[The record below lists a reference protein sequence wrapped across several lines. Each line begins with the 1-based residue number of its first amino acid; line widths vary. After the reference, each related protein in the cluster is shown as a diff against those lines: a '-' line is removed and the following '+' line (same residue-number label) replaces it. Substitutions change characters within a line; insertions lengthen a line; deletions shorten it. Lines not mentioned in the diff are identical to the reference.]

1 MKQHQRIA
9 KNMMVIV
16 SSEIVGFGLNF
27 VMTIVLARYLGVIG
41 FGKYSFVLAFVWVFQ
56 MLADSGLSNIMIREI
71 SVKKNDLAYQLGVT
85 KSLIWIFSVIV
96 FVLIVAAANILNPEP
111 IIRKTIYVMG
121 LAVLATIHA
130 VGYSSVFRAM
140 EEMEYNAAGF
150 VLHKFLLFSL
160 ILVVIRLRL
169 GLVEISAA
177 YLVSNLLL
185 WFFYYTIIS
194 RRYQRPRMIS
204 DAKAWRYFIAE
215 ALPVGAAS
223 ILRKVSWQVDILI
236 LSAIGTASSV
246 GLFSAPY
253 KVVQSINLVP
263 HTLAMPLFPLFSRLA
278 RDSHEELFRTYEKNL
293 KFMCLMSIPV
303 VVILVT
309 LSYPIVSLLFGARF
323 AGSSAALQILGLTVL
338 FLFPTSQFIYLF
350 SALGRQRLYTV
361 SSVLCLIINILI
373 DLILIPH
380 LDYIGACLGTLIAE
394 ISLFTISV
402 YFIKRTY
409 SGISFIRAS
418 WKSVVSGLFMG
429 AVLFQFRHSSLPWV
443 SFGILSG
450 AIVYVASSVA
460 LRTLSRGDLDTV
472 MEGVRFARRIPPAS
486 VSVAGDK
493 TRR

>member
-1 MKQHQRIA
+1 MKQHQRIV
-9 KNMMVIV
+9 KNMMAIV

-27 VMTIVLARYLGVIG
+27 VMTIALVRYLGVTG
-41 FGKYSFVLAFVWVFQ
+41 FGKYSFVLAFVWLFQ

-71 SVKKNDLAYQLGVT
+71 SVKRDDLAYQLGVT

-96 FVLIVAAANILNPEP
+96 FALIAVAVSILKPEP
-111 IIRKTIYVMG
+111 VVGKAIYIMG

-130 VGYSSVFRAM
+130 IGYSSVFRAM

-150 VLHKFLLFSL
+150 VLHKFLLLGL

-169 GLVEISAA
+169 GLVEIAAA

-185 WFFYYTIIS
+185 WFFYYTVIS
-194 RRYQRPRMIS
+194 LRYQRPRMIS

-236 LSAIGTASSV
+236 LSFIGTASSV

-263 HTLAMPLFPLFSRLA
+263 NTLSMPLFPLFSRLA
-278 RDSHEELFRTYEKNL
+278 RDSYEELFRAYEKNL
-293 KFMCLMSIPV
+293 KFVSLVSIPV
-303 VVILVT
+303 VVVLVT
-309 LSYPIVSLLFGARF
+309 LSQPIVSLLFGAKF
-323 AGSSAALQILGLTVL
+323 AGSSAALRILGLTVL

-350 SALGRQRLYTV
+350 SALGMQKLFTV
-361 SSVLCLIINILI
+361 SSFFCLLINITA
-373 DLILIPH
+373 DLVLIPH
-380 LDYIGACLGTLIAE
+380 LDYIGACLGTLLAE
-394 ISLFTISV
+394 ISLFTVSI

-409 SGISFIRAS
+409 KGVSFVRAA
-418 WKSVVSGLFMG
+418 WKPVVSGLFMG
-429 AVLFQFRHSSLPWV
+429 AVLFQFRYSSLPWI
-443 SFGILSG
+443 SFGILAS
-450 AIVYVASSVA
+450 AIVFVASSVA
-460 LRTLSRGDLDTV
+460 LRTLSRMDLHLV
-472 MEGVRFARRIPPAS
+472 MEGIRFKRRIPPAQ

-493 TRR
+493 TGR